1 MAVVAER
8 DVVYRMVVET
18 APETERTLRDI
29 PRMMEDSQRKIEA
42 AAEKSARARVAAEKK
57 VSEEAKKADKDRAD
71 SAKKLDDELR
81 IIDDKR
87 QREQERRQK
96 TARAEMDKSRQMMKQ
111 AGAQMHEATNVGMEG
126 VLKMGRGFAM
136 LGMVGEESTQ
146 KILMQ
151 LIKVQAAFDLIRG
164 ALEMWKAMRV
174 ATEAYATSVA
184 AATAAQNAFNASAS
198 AGAAGA
204 GAGAGAAAKGAIGG
218 GIAGMI
224 GKAMPYGLAV
234 AGGGLLGWWLG
245 LGIRSVAMNARRNG
259 MSFGQQLDQT
269 AFSSSGVFGK
279 TVLAGG
285 HLGTLAGRAFG
296 FGGSSMLERVSESE
310 ARADR
315 TRYLGEQKEVM
326 AGVGSRERMRF
337 RAGAFSKLQY
347 QIGSART
354 GDALADA
361 RMAQEKLGGLAS
373 GQERSLRG
381 LQHSDYNRDERLG
394 LMQSLVQLEEQRIA
408 YLREEEAI
416 TRQTAAEKVAAA
428 RQALAITESELA
440 KQKQISQA
448 ASDRLTTA
456 RQALGAMTVDE
467 QTRAVGIFR
476 RMKAGEQ
483 LSLQELQ
490 SVSGIQSKEM
500 QELVGQ
506 QFGRRFE
513 EGARERGL
521 GELMFGERS
530 DKAAADAKKRRLDL
544 RLGRQEV
551 DVSVALEDEQALVDE
566 ISGKIKEALTELAI
580 LATREVNYRQ
590 EVEGEKDREAAD
602 KLLEQRRQEY
612 EAGK

>member
-234 AGGGLLGWWLG
+234 AGGGLLG